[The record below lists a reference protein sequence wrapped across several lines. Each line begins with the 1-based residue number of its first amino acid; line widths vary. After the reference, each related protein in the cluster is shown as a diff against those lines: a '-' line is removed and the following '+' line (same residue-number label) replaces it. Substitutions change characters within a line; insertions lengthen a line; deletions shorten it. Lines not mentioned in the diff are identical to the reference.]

1 MILPCIFGGR
11 MPQELLEIVASGT
24 FFSNSQFK
32 PSLRHIHKLR
42 DFLILKFIHLL
53 QSKVLATHQLHAFV
67 IINHLETQQKKQRV
81 YWYNAVFVVQA
92 TFKSRKGTLAR

>member
-1 MILPCIFGGR
+1 MLLSCIFWGECSKR
-11 MPQELLEIVASGT
+11 YWTLLREGP
-24 FFSNSQFK
+24 FSQILNSNHL
-32 PSLRHIHKLR
+32 SHIHKLR

-81 YWYNAVFVVQA
+81 YWYNAVYVVQA
-92 TFKSRKGTLAR
+92 TFKSRKGMLAR